1 MICVNYFALSHVFEL
16 WWSLIQQPSRQ
27 CYCRLIWNALD
38 SLWCRPTAPYVC
50 RWIMQKTI
58 WLHVS
63 FLWRQEWEAGRRRE
77 RELAGRE
84 IDRLRGSIQT
94 LTRAAN
100 PLGKLMDFLQEDVD
114 SMQRELATWQRT
126 NLELMAQLRMEH
138 RWATFVR
145 GLYDYVVC
153 CCLTVSLW

>member
-1 MICVNYFALSHVFEL
+1 
-16 WWSLIQQPSRQ
+16 
-27 CYCRLIWNALD
+27 
-38 SLWCRPTAPYVC
+38 
-50 RWIMQKTI
+50 
-58 WLHVS
+58 LHVS
-63 FLWRQEWEAGRRRE
+63 FLWHQEWEAGRRRE

-84 IDRLRGSIQT
+84 IERLRGSVQT

-138 RWATFVR
+138 RCEAFVCS
-145 GLYDYVVC
+145 LYDCVVC
-153 CCLTVSLW
+153 CCHTVSPW